1 MIKINK
7 AMSIEK
13 INDDTCLAY
22 VSSEFKLIDCDY
34 SILME
39 FLDVSQGK
47 SLEHVIEHFNDRF
60 SKEEI
65 QSFYQVLLDEG
76 VIDIKQED
84 ASAIKQTCDV
94 NTSVI
99 YSGSLYGL
107 LRNKLKGV
115 VEAIELTKFLN
126 QKLNGDAILVV
137 LESVT
142 YGQFLELNKQLYA
155 QDSPYLFVYAEGDD
169 ILCGPMVIPH
179 KSQCFQCYLTH
190 RAVAVDLDLNTD
202 EGYQAMSNIKVLNRN
217 NYGEEH
223 EDFFYYLSY
232 VIQQELNKIIKKD
245 SVYNL
250 VGRQH
255 VFRVDEINNQ
265 QKKMFVANSSCGC
278 CHAFNKHHISFEE
291 FDKKNLT
298 SEIVESNGKAI
309 KYHVGGLR
317 SVSSQETKKL
327 ISNALDNS
335 GLSIEIKQAEN
346 YPLKDILPVFHA
358 ELSTSHHNI
367 TSHLFSSEE
376 SHGKGI
382 TVEQAYFSCAFEIF
396 ERLSSRYFGEEEII
410 LARYKE
416 VRSKAIDLQSI
427 CDNIV
432 LKDTGFD
439 RLTSDT
445 EIDWVVGYTILEN
458 KPIFIPASMV
468 FMTPTRFK
476 GTFLPI
482 SSTGLAAGATLEDA
496 LLQGLYENIEHD
508 AWMIGQ
514 GNPIKLPLV
523 DIESSHNEDLKTKVR
538 QIRDLGCDV
547 LVRDYTNDF
556 NFPTFRAWIVFPEN
570 YRSYAFNGMGS
581 AYDPE
586 IALERSITEAVQS
599 IRSKGFTKII
609 KYQKPGLKYM
619 RKGNDSIYNLHY
631 LIQKDI
637 KVDANESF
645 VSLDKYTR
653 PELPSVKDILKNTVE
668 SLTRL
673 YPKIEVVYYDLT
685 RNFFGVP
692 VVKVMITSPAQVLGT
707 PFMAVSPRMYTF
719 QKSMGY
725 SNREPSYEEL
735 YMGIY
740 PH

>member
-1 MIKINK
+1 MIKTNTT
-7 AMSIEK
+7 MSIEK
-13 INDDTCLAY
+13 IKDNECLAY
-22 VSSEFKLIDCDY
+22 INDEFKLINCDY
-34 SILME
+34 AILME

-47 SLEHVIEHFNDRF
+47 SLEYVIEHFNDRF
-60 SKEEI
+60 SEEEI

-84 ASAIKQTCDV
+84 AGAIEQTCDV

-115 VEAIELTKFLN
+115 VEAIELTEFSN

-155 QDSPYLFVYAEGDD
+155 QDSPYLFVYAEGED
-169 ILCGPMVIPH
+169 ILCGPMVIPQ
-179 KSQCFQCYLTH
+179 KTQCFQCYLTH
-190 RAVAVDLDLNTD
+190 RATAVDLDLNTD
-202 EGYQAMSNIKVLNRN
+202 ESYQAISNIKVLNRK

-245 SVYNL
+245 GIYDL

-255 VFRVDEINNQ
+255 VFRVDENNDQ

-291 FDKKNLT
+291 FGKKDLP
-298 SEIVESNGKAI
+298 SEIDESKGKVI
-309 KYHVGGLR
+309 KYNVGGLR

-335 GLSIEIKQAEN
+335 GLSIEIKQAED
-346 YPLKDILPVFHA
+346 YPLKDVIPVFHA
-358 ELSTSHHNI
+358 ELSASHHNS
-367 TSHLFSSEE
+367 TSYLFSSEE

-396 ERLSSRYFGEEEII
+396 ERLSSRYFGEEEIVV
-410 LARYKE
+410 AQYKK
-416 VRSKAIDLQSI
+416 VQDVAIDLQSI
-427 CDNIV
+427 CDSIV
-432 LKDTGFD
+432 LKDAGFD
-439 RLTSDT
+439 QLTSDM
-445 EIDWVVGYTILEN
+445 EIDWVAGHTVLDN
-458 KPIFIPASMV
+458 KKVLIPASMV

-476 GTFLPI
+476 GTFLPN

-523 DIESSHNEDLKTKVR
+523 DIESSHNENLKAKVH
-538 QIRDLGCDV
+538 QIKDMGYDV
-547 LVRDYTNDF
+547 VVRDYTNDF

-599 IRSKGFTKII
+599 IKNEGFTKKT
-609 KYQKPGLKYM
+609 KYQKPGFQYM
-619 RKGNDSIYNLHY
+619 RNGTDSIYNLHY

-645 VSLDKYTR
+645 ISLDKYTR

-673 YPKIEVVYYDLT
+673 HPKIEVVYYDLT

-692 VVKVMITSPAQVLGT
+692 VVKVMITSPTQVLGT
-707 PFMAVSPRMYTF
+707 PFVAVSPRMYTF